1 MLTLDT
7 KSTMWYIQRNPLR
20 QTKGL
25 EKGWTEKERH
35 HFCWSHNYTK
45 VVQYTVY
52 CRWALGTVGSSAKYC
67 LNQQNKIV

>member
-25 EKGWTEKERH
+25 EKGWTEKEQTKEQKLYSIR
-35 HFCWSHNYTK
+35 YTVGGHWALWA
-45 VVQYTVY
+45 VVQ
-52 CRWALGTVGSSAKYC
+52 
-67 LNQQNKIV
+67 NIV